1 MQFSSNQRLYLQ
13 GGLGRFHRITA
24 IFSDPFSANAY
35 LSSSPSESV
44 LAVLDPFIFL
54 AESSDL
60 GLPYPL
66 PAPLPSTLR
75 SLIESARTFLAEG
88 DVAANRV
95 EADHRL
101 VEALSALRSSYPQPI
116 SSSSI

>member
-1 MQFSSNQRLYLQ
+1 MKLSTDQNLYLQ
-13 GGLGRFHRITA
+13 GGLGCFHRVTC
-24 IFSDPFSANAY
+24 IFSDSVSANAY
-35 LSSSPSESV
+35 LSSSPTESV

-60 GLPYPL
+60 GLPFPL
-66 PAPLPSTLR
+66 PAPTHSNLR
-75 SLIESARTFLAEG
+75 SLIEGARIFLAEG

-101 VEALSALRSSYPQPI
+101 VEALSALTASSSLPI
-116 SSSSI
+116 SSKAI